1 MTYGSTFT
9 GIGGF
14 DSGFD
19 QAGLECLWQIERD
32 KDCNR
37 VLRKHWPETK
47 RGTLIEDCSPERF
60 ARPDVICGGFPCQDL
75 SVAGRRKGLAGER
88 SGLWHEFRRVI
99 AEFKPGICV
108 VENVPGIFSSNGG
121 RDFLTVIRGLAE
133 LGYCVGWTVLDSQYQ
148 GVAQRRERVF
158 IVGSLGNGSCAEV
171 LFEPESVR
179 GDSAPRR
186 ETREGT
192 TYSLSPSLS
201 ASGRGTERAGESRG
215 QDCVIPTLARSLNAE
230 RDGYN
235 DGSDQTYVPEVAW
248 ALQEP
253 DAKGA
258 DSDTKDGHL
267 IPVAFQRRIGR
278 NGRGQPETIAPALSG
293 ADAGATSDMRP
304 CVAYTIQN
312 NDGGAHKRKDR
323 PNGGLYVKETDKYLT
338 VGSTD
343 MTAIATQFSVRRLT
357 PRECE
362 RLQGFPDD
370 WTRWDADGKEIS
382 DSARYRMLGNAVT
395 VPVARWLG
403 ERIQNSAGSSNGSE

>member
-14 DSGFD
+14 DSGFY
-19 QAGLECLWQIERD
+19 QAGLECLWQIEKD

-37 VLRKHWPETK
+37 VLRKHWPNIK
-47 RGTLIEDCSPERF
+47 RGSLIEDCSPERF
-60 ARPDVICGGFPCQDL
+60 ERPDVICGGFPCQDL

-158 IVGSLGNGSCAEV
+158 IVGSLGNGSCAQV

-179 GDSAPRR
+179 GDSAPSR
-186 ETREGT
+186 EARERVAGSLGGSSQSGGFRT
-192 TYSLSPSLS
+192 TDLDN
-201 ASGRGTERAGESRG
+201 SGAF
-215 QDCVIPTLARSLNAE
+215 I
-230 RDGYN
+230 
-235 DGSDQTYVPEVAW
+235 PEVAMTV
-248 ALQEP
+248 AFTSK
-253 DAKGA
+253 DHGA
-258 DSDTKDGHL
+258 DAQNEQSPTLRSMNFDKSHINGGGQVA
-267 IPVAFQRRIGR
+267 VAFQRRIGR
-278 NGRGQPETIAPALSG
+278 NGRGQPEAIAPALSG
-293 ADAGATSDMRP
+293 ADSGATSDMRP
-304 CVAYTIQN
+304 CVAFCNTAGNTNLGLSDTGEAPPIT
-312 NDGGAHKRKDR
+312 AR
-323 PNGGLYVKETDKYLT
+323 NGDPGNVML
-338 VGSTD
+338 G
-343 MTAIATQFSVRRLT
+343 MSVRRLT

-395 VPVARWLG
+395 VPVARWIG
-403 ERIQNSAGSSNGSE
+403 ERILNFSGIKQRI